1 MLVSS
6 SKLIQLYGDPTVNT
20 QDWEHKNM
28 TYYRVPGFIKE
39 KNPFLPNIIYMHRKF
54 VQVVDVWF
62 TALTFADLIQEIRTY
77 DGCWVVRKKRGG
89 STLSIH
95 SFGMA
100 IDFNAS
106 HNPFKHTRQQ
116 AIDKGLKPFS
126 EKFIQASRQYVDCG
140 ADWKSP
146 VDLMHFQIKIEDSY
160 GV

>member
-1 MLVSS
+1 
-6 SKLIQLYGDPTVNT
+6 
-20 QDWEHKNM
+20 
-28 TYYRVPGFIKE
+28 
-39 KNPFLPNIIYMHRKF
+39 
-54 VQVVDVWF
+54 
-62 TALTFADLIQEIRTY
+62 
-77 DGCWVVRKKRGG
+77 
-89 STLSIH
+89 
-95 SFGMA
+95 MA